1 MGVRKARRYTFYRND
16 TRGALWSYFAF
27 TREREETDESCSELG
42 MRKRCDLFCR
52 WVVSLII
59 ALGWMDGLGILA
71 GNGE

>member
-42 MRKRCDLFCR
+42 MRKR
-52 WVVSLII
+52 
-59 ALGWMDGLGILA
+59 
-71 GNGE
+71 